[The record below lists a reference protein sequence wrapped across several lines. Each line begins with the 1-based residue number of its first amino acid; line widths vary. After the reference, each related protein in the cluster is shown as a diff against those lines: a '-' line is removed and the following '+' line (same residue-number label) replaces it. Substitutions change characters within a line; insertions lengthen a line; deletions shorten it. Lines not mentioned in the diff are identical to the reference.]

1 MNVCNNEPIELYFET
16 FLCIMDLKNEKNTF
30 LATFTT

>member
-1 MNVCNNEPIELYFET
+1 MSAIMSLSALYFET